1 MQVKEDEDLS
11 LYTTIRIGGKCNKLY
26 FPETSEELKELLM
39 HYPDTRILGA
49 GSNLLINDR
58 KEFDRIICLRHFLKN
73 EITLL
78 KDSVYVGAG
87 VRLQQFIK
95 VINENGYGG
104 IEYLFSVPGLI
115 GGAIYMNAGRGKGAN
130 EAISDYL
137 VSVDVIEN
145 GKIVT
150 YSKDECLFGYRFSV
164 FQNKQCVIISAIFR
178 FDEIDP
184 EEGVSRQKQR
194 ISLSRENQDNSFPN
208 LGTTFCKCE
217 PNILKMIL
225 KLSSRNEQGVHF
237 SRKCANWLQNRGQ
250 GTFDEAINRI
260 ALVEKIH
267 KIFGK
272 ECRCEY
278 TIWH

>member
-145 GKIVT
+145 EKLLHIQKTNACLDIGFRCFKINNV
-150 YSKDECLFGYRFSV
+150 
-164 FQNKQCVIISAIFR
+164 
-178 FDEIDP
+178 
-184 EEGVSRQKQR
+184 
-194 ISLSRENQDNSFPN
+194 
-208 LGTTFCKCE
+208 
-217 PNILKMIL
+217 
-225 KLSSRNEQGVHF
+225 
-237 SRKCANWLQNRGQ
+237 
-250 GTFDEAINRI
+250 
-260 ALVEKIH
+260 
-267 KIFGK
+267 
-272 ECRCEY
+272 
-278 TIWH
+278 